1 MMLPQLKLNLLIQP
15 KILKITLEWT
25 EESKL
30 MEDLTTMMLNF
41 IYLKTLI
48 TKLLLK
54 LIQSQ
59 QKEKKL
65 KVQHHKTQK
74 IHIKKRKN
82 HSKLFLKLLLLKELS
97 KLNQILMLLL
107 PKTNTLKQQK
117 IKRMQSKLPE
127 EFKPMEVLIIEAK
140 MVNMTN

>member
-1 MMLPQLKLNLLIQP
+1 
-15 KILKITLEWT
+15 
-25 EESKL
+25 

-127 EFKPMEVLIIEAK
+127 EFKPMEVLIKEVK